1 MALRRLFVANR
12 GEIAVRIIHAA
23 RALGIETVLG
33 CSAAD
38 RGSLGAELA
47 DRCVTLGPAAAA
59 RSYLDEKLV
68 VHAALATGCDA
79 LHPGYGFL
87 SERAGLA
94 RLCEDNGIVFV
105 GPRAETIEQLGD
117 KLSARAIAQRNG
129 VPLVPGSAHVADA
142 ESAVREAATLGYP
155 VVMKASA
162 GGGGRGMVMA
172 RDAAAVRAG
181 FERAAQEAQAAF
193 GDGTLYLERFIETA
207 RHVEVQ
213 ILGDGDGGVLHFGER
228 DCSVQRRYQ
237 KLVEEAPCAVMPE
250 AVRARLHEAAVQLA
264 AGLRYRNAGTVEFL
278 YDVERQD
285 FHFIEVNARIQVE
298 HPVTEMVSGRD
309 LVACQLR
316 IAGGETLPLRQSD
329 IAIDGHAIEVR
340 INAEDPDA
348 DFRPAPGRIT
358 AWAPPSGAGIRLDTH
373 CRSGAL
379 VPPFYDSMI
388 GKLIVHGRD
397 RPEAVARLRAAL
409 DDFRLEGIATTLPL
423 HGRIAAHP
431 DFADNRIHTRWL
443 EQVLLPE
450 AARATEEA

>member
-38 RGSLGAELA
+38 RDSLGAELA

-172 RDAAAVRAG
+172 RDAAAVRTG

-213 ILGDGDGGVLHFGER
+213 ILGDGEGGVLHFGER

-298 HPVTEMVSGRD
+298 HPVTEMVTGRD

-316 IAGGETLPLRQSD
+316 IAGGEILPLRQSD

-358 AWAPPSGAGIRLDTH
+358 TWAPPSGAGIRLDTH
-373 CRSGAL
+373 CRGGAM

-388 GKLIVHGRD
+388 GKLVVHGRD
-397 RPEAVARLRAAL
+397 RREAVARLRAAL
-409 DDFRLEGIATTLPL
+409 DDFRLEGVATTLPL
-423 HGRIAAHP
+423 HARIAAHP

-443 EQVLLPE
+443 EQILLPE

>member
-38 RGSLGAELA
+38 RDSLGAELA

-162 GGGGRGMVMA
+162 GGGGRGM
-172 RDAAAVRAG
+172 
-181 FERAAQEAQAAF
+181 
-193 GDGTLYLERFIETA
+193 
-207 RHVEVQ
+207 
-213 ILGDGDGGVLHFGER
+213 
-228 DCSVQRRYQ
+228 
-237 KLVEEAPCAVMPE
+237 
-250 AVRARLHEAAVQLA
+250 
-264 AGLRYRNAGTVEFL
+264 
-278 YDVERQD
+278 
-285 FHFIEVNARIQVE
+285 
-298 HPVTEMVSGRD
+298 
-309 LVACQLR
+309 
-316 IAGGETLPLRQSD
+316 
-329 IAIDGHAIEVR
+329 
-340 INAEDPDA
+340 
-348 DFRPAPGRIT
+348 
-358 AWAPPSGAGIRLDTH
+358 
-373 CRSGAL
+373 
-379 VPPFYDSMI
+379 
-388 GKLIVHGRD
+388 
-397 RPEAVARLRAAL
+397 
-409 DDFRLEGIATTLPL
+409 
-423 HGRIAAHP
+423 
-431 DFADNRIHTRWL
+431 
-443 EQVLLPE
+443 
-450 AARATEEA
+450 AARALRVHRGAPPVGLHGPGGAAARLVELAQPRARGMRRDHRRRRARRAAPLARSPLARHPRLRHGRRGSRRQRARGPRRTADAALADGRARARGALLQRGRPRVGRGGGRR